1 MVDLFEP
8 VAARLTDADRRALRD
23 LRPGEPGAG
32 GHTIRH
38 RVGHELGP
46 AFAPEIV
53 GDLGAVGIGDEPA
66 HLVRPLGDVPMH
78 LAGAL
83 DGVRRT
89 TLDAAA
95 MDVDGLDEADGWRC
109 SPSSCPSRRHLRS
122 SPLNDLQPS

>member
-38 RVGHELGP
+38 GIGDEFRP
-46 AFAPEIV
+46 ALAPEIV

-83 DGVRRT
+83 DGMRRT
-89 TLDAAA
+89 ALDPAA
-95 MDVDGLDEADGWRC
+95 MDMTGLDEADADVAG
-109 SPSSCPSRRHLRS
+109 
-122 SPLNDLQPS
+122 